1 MIQIESHHVILILTA
16 IMAAIVF
23 YGLNAHKGDNT
34 SSYPVIDYFKLM
46 EIIDDIV
53 DTHLQ
58 FKITLDYNIRRDGT
72 TIDFEIE
79 MKSITTDILV
89 SISPDLLK
97 NATLYVSDTYMI
109 EYINNRVQNFLLE
122 KMRTD
127 KIKNN

>member
-1 MIQIESHHVILILTA
+1 MIQIEAHHVILILTV
-16 IMAAIVF
+16 ILTGIVF
-23 YGLNAHKGDNT
+23 YALNAHKGDT
-34 SSYPVIDYFKLM
+34 APTHPAMDYFKLM

-53 DTHLQ
+53 DTYLQ

-97 NATLYVSDTYMI
+97 SATLYVSDTYMI
-109 EYINNRVQNFLLE
+109 EYITNRVQNFLLE

-127 KIKNN
+127 KMKNN

>member
-1 MIQIESHHVILILTA
+1 MT
-16 IMAAIVF
+16 AIVF
-23 YGLNAHKGDNT
+23 YGLSAHKGDT
-34 SSYPVIDYFKLM
+34 APTHPAMDYFKLM

-53 DTHLQ
+53 DTYLQ

-97 NATLYVSDTYMI
+97 SATLYVSDTYMI
-109 EYINNRVQNFLLE
+109 EYITNRVQNFLLE

-127 KIKNN
+127 KMKNN

>member
-1 MIQIESHHVILILTA
+1 MIQIEIHHVMIILTVILA
-16 IMAAIVF
+16 GIVF
-23 YGLNAHKGDNT
+23 YALNAKGDNT
-34 SSYPVIDYFKLM
+34 TPAYPAMDYFKLM

-53 DTHLQ
+53 DTYLQ

-97 NATLYVSDTYMI
+97 SATLYVNDTYMI
-109 EYINNRVQNFLLE
+109 EYITNRVQNFLLE

-127 KIKNN
+127 KMKNN

>member
-1 MIQIESHHVILILTA
+1 MIQIEIHHVIIILTV
-16 IMAAIVF
+16 ILTGIVF
-23 YGLNAHKGDNT
+23 YALNAHKGDT
-34 SSYPVIDYFKLM
+34 APAYPAMDYFKLM

-53 DTHLQ
+53 DTYLQ

-97 NATLYVSDTYMI
+97 SATLYVSDTYMI
-109 EYINNRVQNFLLE
+109 EYITNRVQNFLLE
-122 KMRTD
+122 KMRID

>member
-1 MIQIESHHVILILTA
+1 MIQIEVHHVIIILTA
-16 IMAAIVF
+16 ILTAIVF
-23 YGLNAHKGDNT
+23 YALNAHKGET
-34 SSYPVIDYFKLM
+34 PSYPPMDYFKLM

-89 SISPDLLK
+89 SISPDLLR

>member
-1 MIQIESHHVILILTA
+1 MIQIEVHHVIIILTA
-16 IMAAIVF
+16 ILTAIVF
-23 YGLNAHKGDNT
+23 YALNAHKGET
-34 SSYPVIDYFKLM
+34 PSYPSMDYFKLM

-122 KMRTD
+122 KMRAD
-127 KIKNN
+127 KMKNN